1 MEQKIVSRDIFNVG
15 VFMIIPN
22 VKGDCILFVRD
33 PAQKGF
39 SLPGGAPRE
48 DIHPATEN
56 ILLTGVRETKEEA
69 CVIVVPRR
77 IIGMFS
83 LQHKL
88 GFLHIIEGVLIEEL
102 PFKPKFETVERKW
115 VSVAD
120 IMAEVQNGTPI
131 LLAQRAVTQEYIA
144 HRDVD
149 DFPLFGS
156 YKDPVSIAKFV
167 RTMKRQ

>member
-1 MEQKIVSRDIFNVG
+1 MAQQSVSRDIFNVG

-22 VKGDCILFVRD
+22 VEGNHVLFVRD

-88 GFLHIIEGVLIEEL
+88 GFLHIVEGVLIEEL
-102 PFKPKFETVERKW
+102 PFEPEFETVERRW
-115 VSVAD
+115 VSVTD
-120 IMAEVQNGTPI
+120 IMVEHPDSTPI
-131 LLAQRAVTQEYIA
+131 LPAQRAVTQQYIV
-144 HRDVD
+144 HRDVE
-149 DFPLFGS
+149 DFPLLGS
-156 YKDPVSIAKFV
+156 YRDPTSIAKFV
-167 RTMKRQ
+167 RLMKPR